1 MVTENNQTMTGL
13 EFQFPQY
20 EAPAWLRN
28 GHLMTI
34 VPSLISRRFGA
45 AIRDAEE
52 RQFEVEPGNRV
63 MARCSWQR
71 EKRDCPTML
80 IIHGLEGSADAR
92 YVQGIAHKAFAM
104 GMNVLRLNLRNCGD
118 TLHLST
124 TLYHAGMS
132 ADVIAV
138 MRELHDVDGLQAFA
152 LVGFSLGGNIV
163 IKAAAELS
171 CAGNGGNA
179 SDAAH
184 AGDASDAGDAAH
196 AGGASA
202 AGDGRPLLRAVVGI
216 SPSLDLQACVRAIQ
230 KPENRLYEHY
240 FVSALKAKIQRK
252 ARLQPGIF
260 DLSKLEKVTGIFE
273 FDDTFTALHGGFG
286 SASNYYSTQSALQF
300 VEQIKVPALVIASR
314 DDPMVPFSIFE
325 NAPFNTEHVRL
336 LSPQHGGHAGF
347 LARSGEDGG
356 LFDKH
361 WAENRAVQ
369 FCAHHCR

>member
-1 MVTENNQTMTGL
+1 MVTDGNQTMDAL

-34 VPSLISRRFGA
+34 VPSLISRRFSA
-45 AIRDAEE
+45 AIREAEE

-63 MARCSWQR
+63 MARCSWQPR
-71 EKRDCPTML
+71 KRDCPTLL
-80 IIHGLEGSADAR
+80 IVHGLEGSADAR
-92 YVQGIAHKAFAM
+92 YVQGIAHKAFAL
-104 GMNVLRLNLRNCGD
+104 GMNVVRLNLRNCGD

-138 MRELHDVDGLQAFA
+138 MSELHSVDGIQSFA

-171 CAGNGGNA
+171 AANA
-179 SDAAH
+179 I
-184 AGDASDAGDAAH
+184 GCDAG
-196 AGGASA
+196 A
-202 AGDGRPLLRAVVGI
+202 AGIAGAANGHPQLRAVVGI
-216 SPSLDLQACVRAIQ
+216 SPSLDLHACVRAIQ
-230 KPENRLYEHY
+230 KPENRIYEHY

-286 SASNYYSTQSALQF
+286 SATHYYTTQSALQF
-300 VEQIKVPALVIASR
+300 VQQIRVPALVIASR
-314 DDPMVPFSIFE
+314 DDPMVPFLIFE
-325 NAPFNTEHVRL
+325 NAAFNNDYVRL
-336 LSPQHGGHAGF
+336 LAPQHGGHAGF
-347 LARSGEDGG
+347 LARAREDDR
-356 LFDKH
+356 LFDKY
-361 WAENRAVQ
+361 WAENRATQ
-369 FCAHHCR
+369 FCAFHCQ